1 LLRGKKIFFLL
12 LGRGDEGML
21 GAREKGFFF
30 QRKGDT
36 MMGKGRKEDLTYRSG
51 WPSQKLM
58 MGIVMPGIRP

>member
-1 LLRGKKIFFLL
+1 
-12 LGRGDEGML
+12 ML